1 MKKIIILI
9 FFITSLFSSDINDKG
24 ICKYVINKSLLNNQ
38 ISFTKQEKACVSVVL
53 VSLYNRY
60 LPKKVGNLK
69 ILQLS
74 VLANTIE
81 IPYQFINKYEK
92 KQLLLIFKKI
102 DIFLKKTDFKY
113 FDTKVVIYDKNHK
126 IITTK
131 YIKEKKFNLKDKI
144 KQEVLIKKK

>member
-69 ILQLS
+69 ILQFLYILS
-74 VLANTIE
+74 
-81 IPYQFINKYEK
+81 K
-92 KQLLLIFKKI
+92 FKKFLISAPLQLYI
-102 DIFLKKTDFKY
+102 D
-113 FDTKVVIYDKNHK
+113 
-126 IITTK
+126 
-131 YIKEKKFNLKDKI
+131 
-144 KQEVLIKKK
+144 